1 MYMDSELI
9 FEIMCTSMGVLNT
22 DSASEI
28 RKLNLE
34 N

>member
-9 FEIMCTSMGVLNT
+9 FEIMGTSMGVLNT